1 MEIRLKLQDQIVRA
15 IELLLR
21 NNGEERRGGKV
32 GRGKEEK
39 SHRLF

>member
-1 MEIRLKLQDQIVRA
+1 MEIRSKLQGQIVRA

-21 NNGEERRGGKV
+21 NNGEERGKV